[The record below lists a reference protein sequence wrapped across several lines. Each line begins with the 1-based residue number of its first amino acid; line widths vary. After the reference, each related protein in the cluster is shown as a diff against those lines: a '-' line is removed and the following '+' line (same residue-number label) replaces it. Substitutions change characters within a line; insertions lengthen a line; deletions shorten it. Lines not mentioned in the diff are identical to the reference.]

1 MRSLFLNSASMKLRI
16 LALISMVIAGAVLGG
31 CNTGNDRTA
40 HQKSTFFGLYTYEP
54 AIYAPTSDYSL
65 NLRTDDACGM
75 ELPSGDKTSFAW
87 GLVTVEDY

>member
-1 MRSLFLNSASMKLRI
+1 MRGLSINSASMKLRI

-54 AIYAPTSDYSL
+54 GCFAPVSDYAIHA
-65 NLRTDDACGM
+65 RTEDMCGM
-75 ELPSGDKTSFAW
+75 ELPSGDRTQFLW
-87 GLVTVEDY
+87 GLVSIEDY